1 MGSSEIAQTFTSGIL
16 YMSSHLAVPLIL
28 FIMAAT
34 MLLCSYL
41 NGRKKLSEANAIL
54 HRCPECGS
62 SLVVRS
68 TKEGERADQQF
79 YACSK
84 YPECTF
90 TSEI

>member
-16 YMSSHLAVPLIL
+16 YMSTHLAVPLIL

-41 NGRKKLSEANAIL
+41 NGRKKISEANAIL

-62 SLVVRS
+62 ALVVRS
-68 TKEGERADQQF
+68 ANEGESAGQQ
-79 YACSK
+79 YYGCSR
-84 YPECTF
+84 YPKCSF